1 MQGSEPFSLF
11 FSQDY
16 PQMLDPRQLLA
27 ELDEEPTVE
36 ATAARLREAWLSRL
50 SDSAGSA
57 PFGEPVGKEIPQLP
71 NLQDL
76 AFITSG
82 YKHIQT
88 KLVQLCSGHQTPLD
102 SPVTRQLW
110 TCDFDFSILNGEGY
124 RWVSVPGF
132 HHVPSESKANTVLCL
147 ATGKTFYLANRR
159 TQL

>member
-1 MQGSEPFSLF
+1 
-11 FSQDY
+11 
-16 PQMLDPRQLLA
+16 MLDPRQLLA

-88 KLVQLCSGHQTPLD
+88 KTCSTLLGTPDTFGLTGHQTALD
-102 SPVTRQLW
+102 L
-110 TCDFDFSILNGEGY
+110 
-124 RWVSVPGF
+124 
-132 HHVPSESKANTVLCL
+132 
-147 ATGKTFYLANRR
+147 
-159 TQL
+159 